1 MLTNDEFYCRIT
13 AEDLNLYRSF
23 KKVSRPWYTNY
34 KLTCAFLNKISV
46 RYEDKEKLK
55 TVLDYL
61 TVKLWAKNEN
71 YLKGVRS

>member
-13 AEDLNLYRSF
+13 AEDLKIFRTV
-23 KKVSRPWYTNY
+23 KETMKPWYTNY

-55 TVLDYL
+55 TVLGYL
-61 TVKLWAKNEN
+61 TEKLWTKNEN
-71 YLKGVRS
+71 YLKGV